1 MAKARWQLTARHGG
15 GYQYR
20 RAATASQHIALRTPL
35 IAPPTPLIA
44 PPTRTRTASAAGH
57 SAPRR
62 PPPALQALPCWLGSD
77 RGVLPE
83 VASRVREPED
93 APRTLQRLD
102 ARGVPATPT
111 LTLPYPYP

>member
-62 PPPALQALPCWLGSD
+62 PPPRCRLCPAGSALTEACFQKSPLEFASPKTH
-77 RGVLPE
+77 RVLFKDSTRE
-83 VASRVREPED
+83 VC
-93 APRTLQRLD
+93 PRPQ
-102 ARGVPATPT
+102 P
-111 LTLPYPYP
+111 